1 MSKSLNNPIIQNASG
16 KLGDTVVFT
25 TAIKRS
31 GTFWDIIQDRKRFVD
46 LQSGEVSTAIPYT
59 GGEVKG

>member
-1 MSKSLNNPIIQNASG
+1 MSKSLNNPIVQNASG

-31 GTFWDIIQDRKRFVD
+31 GTFLSIIQDRKRLLID
-46 LQSGEVSTAIPYT
+46 SPER
-59 GGEVKG
+59 